1 MSFDDPEISLRVFLE
16 TASRVKSGG
25 VKIEGLEMVGP
36 NENRTIDPFRVNL
49 PPFGKITT

>member
-25 VKIEGLEMVGP
+25 MKIEGL
-36 NENRTIDPFRVNL
+36 
-49 PPFGKITT
+49 